1 MLDIGQRIR
10 DELARQ
16 DRTPGWL
23 ARQLGVNRSVIH
35 RNLAK
40 TSIDVS
46 LLQRIG
52 IVLKHDFFRELS
64 DEVKGLGLH

>member
-1 MLDIGQRIR
+1 MIDIGQSIK

-16 DRTPGWL
+16 DRTQGWL
-23 ARQLGVNRSVIH
+23 ARQLGVNRSVVH

-52 IVLKHDFFRELS
+52 IVLGRDFFKELS
-64 DEVKGLGLH
+64 ADAQSHGLR

>member
-1 MLDIGQRIR
+1 MIDIGQLIK
-10 DELARQ
+10 DELQRQ
-16 DRTPGWL
+16 DRTAGWL

-46 LLQRIG
+46 LLQRIS
-52 IVLKHDFFRELS
+52 IVLQRNFFKDLS
-64 DEVKGLGLH
+64 DETQQHGLQ

>member
-1 MLDIGQRIR
+1 MIDIGQSIR

-46 LLQRIG
+46 LLQCIG
-52 IVLKHDFFRELS
+52 IVLGHDFFRELS
-64 DEVKGLGLH
+64 EEAQSHGLQ